1 MRGLSKKQKR
11 MTWVTTTAHLIW
23 NDPMT
28 YPLHVFKWSWVYMF
42 TATLTTHPTHWPDHP
57 QTTPLILT
65 GDPTELTNWMRKLHN
80 CIACN
85 NCTNKRW
92 MQLCVRCSCYRMA
105 HCRMNKMNDYNFW
118 TRWMSRED
126 NVDSEWLW
134 RGVKLVF
141 MVKRI
146 ICMTSFSTVWHL
158 ILKQWPRPINS
169 RNTHVSW

>member
-1 MRGLSKKQKR
+1 MRGLSKNGWLESQLLLIR
-11 MTWVTTTAHLIW
+11 YGMTLWHTLYMYSNGAESR
-23 NDPMT
+23 
-28 YPLHVFKWSWVYMF
+28 WSLQPWQP
-42 TATLTTHPTHWPDHP
+42 TTHWPDHP

-65 GDPTELTNWMRKLHN
+65 GDPTELTDWMRKPHN

-105 HCRMNKMNDYNFW
+105 HCRMNKMKDYNFW

-134 RGVKLVF
+134 RGLTLVF
-141 MVKRI
+141 MVKRLHHMHDI
-146 ICMTSFSTVWHL
+146 IFHCVAFDFETVATTY
-158 ILKQWPRPINS
+158 QQ
-169 RNTHVSW
+169 